1 MDLLNSK
8 KYMQQPSTPSP
19 PKSQRPCGFPS
30 PSSPSRL
37 TLLDSP
43 VNHRLPTQTA
53 HIMPATPGQGPPELI
68 TKAQT
73 STTMGKETY
82 KRTLPLSYRLAF
94 FLGRP
99 LA

>member
-19 PKSQRPCGFPS
+19 PNLSSHVALPHPRRRRDLPFLIPRKSQA
-30 PSSPSRL
+30 
-37 TLLDSP
+37 
-43 VNHRLPTQTA
+43 TQTA

-73 STTMGKETY
+73 STAMGKETY